1 MSKYHILKNNDFYN
15 HHDEDSTATTNVTTS
30 ISATTFTDDEE
41 NFGLFHRKSNH
52 YQKHNHN
59 NHFNNNDQHQQHH
72 HHFQNSYNNNDEND
86 NDHVLNLHT
95 ELLNCD
101 NHVDDLIQYNSNN
114 NLIDAN
120 KQSINLYNNRDS
132 SRNIISTTNMS
143 IDKNINIATNTN
155 NLMAPSN
162 FTATTTAEDDYT
174 MDVPLLQQTN
184 NNNNNNIGDRTNN
197 YNNQLHQCD
206 FECVCLCKQKGFA
219 FNLNSSST
227 RIAKSKIL
235 WAIALCCIFMVVE
248 FLGGYIAGSL
258 AIMSD
263 AAHLASDCISFI
275 IGLVAIWWGNKPPDA
290 KMSFGYKRFE
300 VMGAIVSILGIW
312 ILTATLV
319 LMAIQR
325 IYSNDYDLD
334 ANTMMTIS
342 GIGILI
348 NIIMIFILHT
358 SVLDL
363 PAGSIGS
370 SHGHSHSHNHNDHH
384 GHSHSHNHTH
394 SHSHSLKLH
403 RQHSTDSGHMHIES
417 ATRSLLPTTDS
428 DADTNIAA
436 AANAIDTSGVTSIEL
451 SSAPMVLNGN
461 LLKHQQDGN
470 DKNLNL
476 RAAMIHVI
484 GDLVQS
490 FGVFVAS
497 ILIKIFPQAVFLD
510 PLCTLLFS
518 VIVIITTINLFKE
531 SMHIIMDSVP
541 QGLSI
546 NDLEMDLLN
555 IEGVKS
561 VHHMNVWN
569 HTSNYSILMV
579 HLVIDILA
587 DSNTVLMNA
596 THLAGSA
603 KYNIKH
609 STIQIERVT

>member
-348 NIIMIFILHT
+348 NII
-358 SVLDL
+358 
-363 PAGSIGS
+363 
-370 SHGHSHSHNHNDHH
+370 
-384 GHSHSHNHTH
+384 
-394 SHSHSLKLH
+394 
-403 RQHSTDSGHMHIES
+403 
-417 ATRSLLPTTDS
+417 
-428 DADTNIAA
+428 
-436 AANAIDTSGVTSIEL
+436 
-451 SSAPMVLNGN
+451 
-461 LLKHQQDGN
+461 N